1 MAHPQSS
8 PRGLW
13 AKQRIDFGGHQFTYN
28 STAIRVS
35 GSLGIGSYTTSY
47 INANSTGIRIGTRY
61 ISTNTTG
68 NSTT

>member
-1 MAHPQSS
+1 MAHPQSG

-13 AKQRIDFGGHQFTYN
+13 AKQRIDVGSQSLTYN

-35 GSLGIGSYTTSY
+35 GALGIGAYTTAY

-61 ISTNTTG
+61 VSTNTTG